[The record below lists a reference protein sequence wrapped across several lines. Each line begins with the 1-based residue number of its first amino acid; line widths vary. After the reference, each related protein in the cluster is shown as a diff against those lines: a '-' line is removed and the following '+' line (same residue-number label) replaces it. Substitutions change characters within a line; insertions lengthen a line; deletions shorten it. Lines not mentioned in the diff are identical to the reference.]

1 MAERSQQA
9 RSADLILYDYLF
21 RGGVRVRRT
30 TNVPVK
36 WELET
41 SQLTVEYVSQLQ
53 LGFSGVHHLSA
64 LCVPGVNL
72 V

>member
-1 MAERSQQA
+1 MVE
-9 RSADLILYDYLF
+9 
-21 RGGVRVRRT
+21 GVRVRRT

>member
-1 MAERSQQA
+1 MVE
-9 RSADLILYDYLF
+9 
-21 RGGVRVRRT
+21 GVRVRRT

-41 SQLTVEYVSQLQ
+41 SQLTVEYVSQPQ
-53 LGFSGVHHLSA
+53 LGFSGVQHLSA
-64 LCVPGVNL
+64 LYVPGVNL